1 VHPDGGPQ
9 EKDDRPEMTTHAL
22 DLTGKLLV
30 AMPGMSDPRFSH
42 AVIYIAAHSA
52 DGAMGLIV
60 NKPARGMSLADVLD
74 HLSDEK
80 VSDASALGVH
90 IGGPVE
96 TERGF
101 VLHSD
106 DYQSAMQ
113 TLGVAD
119 GFALT
124 ATLDILEDIAAG
136 KGPGKAQLMLG
147 YAGWGPDQL
156 ETELGMNGWL
166 TCDADMSL
174 VFDLADRDKW
184 AAAVKSLG
192 VDPTG
197 LSAVAGHA

>member
-1 VHPDGGPQ
+1 
-9 EKDDRPEMTTHAL
+9 MTRHAL
-22 DLTGKLLV
+22 DLTGNLLI
-30 AMPGMSDPRFSH
+30 AMPGMSDPRFAH
-42 AVIYIAAHSA
+42 TVIYIAAHSA
-52 DGAMGLIV
+52 EGAMGLIV
-60 NKPARGMSLADVLD
+60 NKPARGMSLADVMD
-74 HLSDEK
+74 HLNTDTAP
-80 VSDASALGVH
+80 DASALGVH

-101 VLHSD
+101 VLHSRE
-106 DYQSAMQ
+106 YQSAMQ
-113 TLGVAD
+113 TLEIAD

-136 KGPGKAQLMLG
+136 KGPRKAQLMLG

-166 TCDADMSL
+166 TCDATMAL
-174 VFDLADRDKW
+174 VFDLPDEEKW

-197 LSAVAGHA
+197 LSAAAGHA